1 MTNTRRLL
9 VVDDDDD
16 ILEVS
21 RIVLE
26 SAGYEVATAHN
37 GQEALDALHGPNGR
51 DTSLIILDLMMP
63 VMDGW
68 ELRRQLL
75 DDPGLRTIPVVVCSG
90 DHRELCTPPAEVAAT
105 LEKPVALETLLH
117 TIERFRT

>member
-68 ELRRQLL
+68 EFRQAQLA
-75 DDPGLRTIPVVVCSG
+75 DPALKDIPVVVITASG
-90 DHRELCTPPAEVAAT
+90 RANGALGKVEVLPKPLRVERILEAVAA
-105 LEKPVALETLLH
+105 
-117 TIERFRT
+117 RC